1 MTPARTP
8 TEPAAW
14 HAGWSLQLRLW
25 IASSGQAV
33 LGKGRAELLEGIDR
47 WHSISAAARRMGMSY
62 RRAWLLVRDV
72 NRAAG
77 APLVEA
83 AVGGK
88 QGGGARLTPRGRAA
102 VELFRELERQLT
114 AEAGG
119 ILARRVAGTA
129 TGVLHVSAAVS
140 LEEVL
145 GQLLAD
151 YSLRQPAVRARAV
164 FGGSDELA
172 EHVLAGSPCD
182 LFLSADDAQFDRL
195 ANAGLVERG
204 AAVPLAENGLSA
216 IAAADSPAKARQATD
231 LLRPRFARVA
241 LADGDC
247 PLGRYTRSYLR
258 ALSIDKPLSTKAL
271 WGDNSRA
278 VVAAVRGGQAAAGL
292 VYSSDAATA
301 AGCRI
306 LFQARDIPAP
316 IRYAGAVVTSSR
328 AQTAAGE
335 LLAFLAADE
344 SAARFRRCGF
354 S

>member
-1 MTPARTP
+1 MN
-8 TEPAAW
+8 EPIAW
-14 HAGWSLQLRLW
+14 HPAWSLQLRLW
-25 IASSGQAV
+25 VESSGQAV

-62 RRAWLLVRDV
+62 RRAWLLVQEV

-77 APLVEA
+77 EPLVEA

-119 ILARRVAGTA
+119 ILARRVAGPSV
-129 TGVLHVSAAVS
+129 GVLHVSAAVS

-151 YSLRQPAVRARAV
+151 YALRQPTVRVRAV

-172 EHVLAGSPCD
+172 EHLLAGSPCD
-182 LFLSADDAQFDRL
+182 LFLSADAAPFDRL
-195 ANAGLVERG
+195 AHAGLVEHG
-204 AAVPLAENGLSA
+204 SAVLLAENGLSA
-216 IAAADSPAKARQATD
+216 IAAAESRVRARQAAD
-231 LLRPRFARVA
+231 LLSPRFARVA
-241 LADGDC
+241 LADADC
-247 PLGRYTRSYLR
+247 PLGRYTRSYLQG
-258 ALSIDKPLSTKAL
+258 LSIDERLAAKAISI
-271 WGDNSRA
+271 DNSRA
-278 VVAAVRGGQAAAGL
+278 VVAAVRSGQASAGL

-306 LFQARDIPAP
+306 LFQARDIPEP
-316 IRYAGAVVTSSR
+316 IRYAGAVVRSSP
-328 AQTAAGE
+328 AQAAAGE
-335 LLAFLAADE
+335 LLAFLASDE
-344 SAARFRRCGF
+344 SAARYRRCGF
-354 S
+354 VELSK